1 MNLQTINTPP
11 SLSDIELEIIRM
23 SEMLR
28 QGWFAVGTK
37 LLLVEKHGLYKQGK
51 KKSFTSWLNALS
63 KTLDLKPSTLWKYLK
78 IVRMIDDINLPTEN
92 VNLKNVTGLEQI
104 ARIYDVNQNADEAI
118 ALTKLL
124 EEKIINVALITK
136 LAKVTSTTPVL
147 EDSPEKDISEPLDH
161 TKGFWTNSSKYFL
174 ALITSKTTLSLSFVL
189 LTVFYIKDMY

>member
-1 MNLQTINTPP
+1 MNLQNTNTP
-11 SLSDIELEIIRM
+11 SLLDIEIEIIRM

-37 LLLVEKHGLYKQGK
+37 LLEVEKQELYKQSK
-51 KKSFTSWLNALS
+51 QKSFTSWLNTLS
-63 KTLDLKPSTLWKYLK
+63 QTLDLKPSTLWKYLK

-104 ARIYDVNQNADEAI
+104 ARIYDVNQNANEAI

-136 LAKVTSTTPVL
+136 LAKVTSTTSVL
-147 EDSPEKDISEPLDH
+147 EERPEKDISEPLENK
-161 TKGFWTNSSKYFL
+161 KGFWTNSSKSFL
-174 ALITSKTTLSLSFVL
+174 AVVTSKTTISLSFIL
-189 LTVFYIKDMY
+189 LVVFYIKDMY

>member
-1 MNLQTINTPP
+1 MNLQNTNTP
-11 SLSDIELEIIRM
+11 SLLDIELEIIRM

-37 LLLVEKHGLYKQGK
+37 LLEVEKQELYKQSK
-51 KKSFTSWLNALS
+51 QKNFTSWLNTLS
-63 KTLDLKPSTLWKYLK
+63 QTLDLKPSTLWKYLK

-104 ARIYDVNQNADEAI
+104 ARIYDVNQNANEAI

-136 LAKVTSTTPVL
+136 LAKVTSTTSVL
-147 EDSPEKDISEPLDH
+147 EERPEKDISEPLENK
-161 TKGFWTNSSKYFL
+161 KGFWTNSSKSFL
-174 ALITSKTTLSLSFVL
+174 AVVTPKTTISLSFIL
-189 LTVFYIKDMY
+189 LVVFYIKDMY

>member
-37 LLLVEKHGLYKQGK
+37 LLLVEKHELYKQGK

-78 IVRMIDDINLPTEN
+78 IVRMIDDINLPTDN

-104 ARIYDVNQNADEAI
+104 ARIYDVNQDANEAI

-124 EEKIINVALITK
+124 EEKVINVALITK
-136 LAKVTSTTPVL
+136 LAKVTSTTPIL
-147 EDSPEKDISEPLDH
+147 EEHPEKDISEPLDH
-161 TKGFWTNSSKYFL
+161 KKGFWTNSSKSFL
-174 ALITSKTTLSLSFVL
+174 AVVTPKTTISLSFIL
-189 LTVFYIKDMY
+189 LIVFYIKDMY